1 MAPGTQIKPHQGWV
15 TTVYRAHLGLV
26 VPEDCALRVGD
37 ETRQWREGK
46 TLVFDDTV
54 THKAWN
60 YGSSD
65 RVVLLFDFAQSWL
78 RGHAAGRTA
87 GLGGRLRTTRWM
99 SETPQRTFTRPV
111 YPAVPR
117 TWPNAG

>member
-1 MAPGTQIKPHQGWV
+1 MTKVPHLTTAGFSRMAPGTRIKPHQGWV

-46 TLVFDDTV
+46 TFVFDDTV
-54 THKAWN
+54 THEAWN

-65 RVVLLFDFAQSWL
+65 RVVLLFDFARPGYEDMPQDEL
-78 RGHAAGRTA
+78 PVTLAGFVRRGG
-87 GLGGRLRTTRWM
+87 
-99 SETPQRTFTRPV
+99 
-111 YPAVPR
+111 
-117 TWPNAG
+117 